1 MMHLNKWFLGFVFLI
16 SFVTLNSQN
25 LELGKVSVAE
35 LQEKIHSI
43 DTSAVA
49 AVLSNK
55 AKTSFKYN
63 EKSGFSIHTEFQIR
77 IKIYK
82 KEGLSWA
89 NFEVPYYVG
98 YENSI
103 DDSVRFSDVVTYNL
117 ENGVVVKTKLNSEG
131 SFKTNA
137 NKYWNVASI
146 TLPNVKVGS
155 VIEFRYVL
163 KSGNIVKF
171 PHFNFQYEIPVN
183 YAEYGTEI
191 PGFFV
196 YKAIVNGFLQ
206 AKTEQRVSTGTLHY
220 ANKNDFTRSD
230 SVNFK
235 QLISTYSASNIP
247 ALKYEPYVDNLEN
260 YRFSIQHELEKT
272 QFYQEPV
279 KDYATTWEGVAKTIF
294 ENKHFGKE
302 LEQGVYFL
310 DDLKIILKKEESTTV
325 TELEKL
331 LIIFKFVQ
339 QKMNWNKENS
349 YYTDKGVKEAYTN
362 KIGNSAE
369 INFILINML
378 KMAGIN
384 ANPVLVSTKDH
395 GIPVYPNRTVFNYV
409 IAAANIGGKQILL
422 DATSKFTAPDV
433 LPLNALNWRGR
444 LIRKDGTSDEINLVP
459 EIPSKKNYTLLIAVD
474 ANGKIDGK
482 FRVQNTNSEA
492 LIFREKFSGVNKESY
507 LEKLENDLNGI
518 EISDYAIENENTDL
532 SKPVT
537 EIFTFATTN
546 HCEIIAGKMFINP
559 MLFFTLSKN
568 PFVRENRQMPLYFGY
583 ARQNKYNI
591 SVEIPAGFVVES
603 LPKVMRISTAG
614 KEATFSINTLN
625 VGNKIQFIISE
636 EINGAIF
643 HAEFYGELKEFYQK
657 IIEKQNEKIVL
668 KRI

>member
-1 MMHLNKWFLGFVFLI
+1 MHLNNWLLGFVFLI
-16 SFVTLNSQN
+16 SFVNLNSQN
-25 LELGKVSVAE
+25 LDLGKVSVVE

-63 EKSGFSIHTEFQIR
+63 IKSGFSINTEFQIR

-98 YENSI
+98 YENSN
-103 DDSVRFSDVVTYNL
+103 DDSVRFSDAVTYNL
-117 ENGVVVKTKLNSEG
+117 ENGAVVRTKLNSEG
-131 SFKTNA
+131 SFKTNK

-146 TLPNVKVGS
+146 VMPNVKVGS
-155 VIEFRYVL
+155 IIEFKYVL
-163 KSGNIVKF
+163 KSEDIVKF

-183 YAEYGTEI
+183 YSEYVTEI

-196 YKAIVNGFLQ
+196 YKAIVNGFLK
-206 AKTEQRVSTGTLHY
+206 AKTEQRVSNGSLHY
-220 ANKNDFTRSD
+220 ANKNDITKS
-230 SVNFK
+230 NFINFQ
-235 QLISTYSASNIP
+235 QLISKYSAFNIP

-272 QFYQEPV
+272 QFNQEPV

-294 ENKHFGKE
+294 ENKDFGKE
-302 LEQGVYFL
+302 LEKGVYFL
-310 DDLKIILKKEESTTV
+310 DDLKTILKKEDNSTA

-339 QKMNWNKENS
+339 QKMNWNKENR
-349 YYTDKGVKEAYTN
+349 YYTDKGVKEAYVN

-409 IAAANIGGKQILL
+409 IAAAEIGGKQILL

-433 LPLNALNWRGR
+433 LPLNVLNWTGR
-444 LIRKDGTSDEINLVP
+444 LIRKDGTSAEINLVP
-459 EIPSKKNYTLLIAVD
+459 EMPSRKNCTLLFVVD
-474 ANGKIDGK
+474 AKGKIDGK

-492 LIFREKFSGVNKESY
+492 FIFREKFSGTNKESY
-507 LEKLENDLNGI
+507 VEKLENDLNGI
-518 EISDYAIENENTDL
+518 EISDYSIENENTDL
-532 SKPVT
+532 SQPVA

-559 MLFFTLSKN
+559 MLFFAMSRN
-568 PFVRENRQMPLYFGY
+568 PFVQEQRQMPVYFGY
-583 ARQNKYNI
+583 SKQNKYHI
-591 SVEIPAGFVVES
+591 SVEIPAGYVVES
-603 LPKVMRISTAG
+603 LPKVMRISTEG
-614 KEATFSINTLN
+614 KEVMFSINILN
-625 VGNKIQFIISE
+625 EGNKIQFVISE

-643 HAEFYGELKEFYQK
+643 HAEFYSKLKEFYQK
-657 IIEKQNEKIVL
+657 IIENQNEKIVL
-668 KRI
+668 KRV